1 MIEPSDAKGI
11 DYYGNRSKEQ
21 FIFRRV
27 SYPGFRELEDYESI
41 YGGSIELSAL
51 STLKVSGSLDFTGET
66 VPNDHDMVRVYYR
79 FQDDFLDTSTECLA
93 TMFFSVADPTY
104 NEAIVEGSMDC
115 SSVLVLLQRK
125 SYGLPYTVPAG
136 TNAVAKAAE
145 IVRSFGLSV
154 SYADQS
160 SYTLSADHTF
170 DANENY
176 LGIVNWLLDAAGFS
190 SAGVDA
196 YGGVRLEKYQEPTER
211 TVRYTF
217 RDDEQSIM
225 LPEVKT
231 SNDYQ
236 DTPNVVKLRHTSQYV
251 TVWAAAYN
259 IDPESKAST
268 VSRGYEN
275 TYEEEVSELEGST
288 PAEMLANLKA
298 LALQRLVDKS
308 SEIEK
313 VEMTHCWL
321 PINTNDAIGIDY
333 RMADIGWK
341 GAVTNAKIELAV
353 SIPCQL
359 SLRNF
364 VRRNL
369 KTSIEGGVF

>member
-51 STLKVSGSLDFTGET
+51 STLKVSGSLDFTGKA

-104 NEAIVEGSMDC
+104 NETTVEGSMDC

-125 SYGLPYTVPAG
+125 SYGLPYTIPAG

-160 SYTLSADHTF
+160 SYTLSSDHTF

-217 RDDEQSIM
+217 KDDEQSIM

-236 DTPNVVKLRHTSQYV
+236 DTPNVVRLRHTSQDV

-275 TYEEEVSELEGST
+275 TYEEEISELEGST

-298 LALQRLVDKS
+298 LALQKLIDKS

-333 RMADIGWK
+333 RMADIEWK

>member
-51 STLKVSGSLDFTGET
+51 STLKVSGSLDFTGKT

-79 FQDDFLDTSTECLA
+79 FQDDFLDISTECLA

-125 SYGLPYTVPAG
+125 SYGLPYTIPAG

-160 SYTLSADHTF
+160 SYTLSSDHTF

-236 DTPNVVKLRHTSQYV
+236 DTPNVVRLRHTSQDV

-275 TYEEEVSELEGST
+275 TYEEEISELEGST

-298 LALQRLVDKS
+298 LALQKLIDKS

-333 RMADIGWK
+333 RMADIEWK

>member
-27 SYPGFRELEDYESI
+27 SYPGFSELEDYESI

-51 STLKVSGSLDFTGET
+51 STLKVSGSLDFTGKT

-79 FQDDFLDTSTECLA
+79 FQDDFLDTATECLA
-93 TMFFSVADPTY
+93 TMLFSVADPTY
-104 NEAIVEGSMDC
+104 NETTVDGSMDC

-125 SYGLPYTVPAG
+125 SYGLPYTIPAG

-160 SYTLSADHTF
+160 SYVLASDHTF

-236 DTPNVVKLRHTSQYV
+236 DTPNVVRLRHTSQDV

-275 TYEEEVSELEGST
+275 TYEEEISELEGST

-333 RMADIGWK
+333 RMAGINWK
-341 GAVTNAKIELAV
+341 GAITNAKIDLSV

>member
-1 MIEPSDAKGI
+1 MIEPSYAKGI
-11 DYYGNRSKEQ
+11 DYFGNRSKEQ

-79 FQDDFLDTSTECLA
+79 FQDDFLDTDTECLA

-125 SYGLPYTVPAG
+125 SYGLPYTIPAG

-145 IVRSFGLSV
+145 IVRSFGMSV

-160 SYTLSADHTF
+160 SYTLASDHTF

-217 RDDEQSIM
+217 RDDSQSIM

-236 DTPNVVKLRHTSQYV
+236 DTPNVVRLRHTSQDV

-275 TYEEEVSELEGST
+275 TYEEEISELEGST
-288 PAEMLANLKA
+288 PAEKLANLKA

-333 RMADIGWK
+333 RMADIEWK

>member
-1 MIEPSDAKGI
+1 MISPSDAKGI

-51 STLKVSGSLDFTGET
+51 STLKVSGSLDFTGKA

-79 FQDDFLDTSTECLA
+79 FQDDFLDASTECLA

-104 NEAIVEGSMDC
+104 DETTVEGSMDC

-160 SYTLSADHTF
+160 SYTLSTDHTF

-236 DTPNVVKLRHTSQYV
+236 DTPNVVRLRHTSQDV

-275 TYEEEVSELEGST
+275 TYEEEISELEGST

-333 RMADIGWK
+333 RMAEIEWK

>member
-51 STLKVSGSLDFTGET
+51 STLKVSGSLDFTGKA
-66 VPNDHDMVRVYYR
+66 VPNDHDMVRVYYS

-104 NEAIVEGSMDC
+104 NEATVEGSMDC

-125 SYGLPYTVPAG
+125 SYGLPYTIPAG

-160 SYTLSADHTF
+160 SYTLSSDHTF

-236 DTPNVVKLRHTSQYV
+236 DTPNVVRLRHTSQDV

-275 TYEEEVSELEGST
+275 TYEEEISELEGST

-298 LALQRLVDKS
+298 LALQKLIDKS

-333 RMADIGWK
+333 RMADIEWK

>member
-11 DYYGNRSKEQ
+11 DYFGNRSKEQ

-51 STLKVSGSLDFTGET
+51 STLKVSGSLDFTGKT

-160 SYTLSADHTF
+160 SYTLASDHTF

-236 DTPNVVKLRHTSQYV
+236 DPPNVVRLRHTSQDV

-275 TYEEEVSELEGST
+275 TYEEEISELEGST

-298 LALQRLVDKS
+298 LALQKLIDKS

-333 RMADIGWK
+333 RMADIEWK

>member
-1 MIEPSDAKGI
+1 MISPSDAKGI

-51 STLKVSGSLDFTGET
+51 STLKVSGSLDFTGKA

-79 FQDDFLDTSTECLA
+79 FQDDFLDASTECLA

-104 NEAIVEGSMDC
+104 NETTVEGSMDC

-160 SYTLSADHTF
+160 SYTLSTDHTF

-236 DTPNVVKLRHTSQYV
+236 DTPNVVRLRHTSQDV

-275 TYEEEVSELEGST
+275 TYEEEISELEGST

-333 RMADIGWK
+333 RMAEIEWK